1 MGVICFRMNMPPAFD
16 AVLFDLD
23 GVLIHSEPVSERA
36 LQAAAR
42 RFGFEVPDDAMP
54 MFTGL
59 PGHVVYAMVVERFAG
74 AATGADAGAATG
86 AGASPDAGSATD
98 TGSKVDAVTLRALS
112 DEIYESWLPDVPEM
126 PGAGNLVRA
135 FAAAHK
141 QLALVTSSRRRQA
154 ETALTV
160 HGLRAHFAQV
170 IGAEDVHRTKP
181 DPEPFLAAARALGV
195 DPARCVVIED
205 SLAGCRSGAA
215 AGCHVVGYPSSFK
228 PDELLAAGA
237 HLVLASHYGILD
249 YLGR

>member
-1 MGVICFRMNMPPAFD
+1 MNMLPAFD

-74 AATGADAGAATG
+74 AATRADADA
-86 AGASPDAGSATD
+86 DAGSATD
-98 TGSKVDAVTLRALS
+98 AGSKVDAVILRTLS

-135 FAAAHK
+135 LAAARK
-141 QLALVTSSRRRQA
+141 RLALVTSSRRRQA
-154 ETALTV
+154 ETALAV

-170 IGAEDVHRTKP
+170 IGAEDVERTKP
-181 DPEPFLAAARALGV
+181 DPEPYLAAARALGV
-195 DPARCVVIED
+195 DPARCVAIED

-215 AGCHVVGYPSSFK
+215 AGCHVVGYLSSFP
-228 PDELLAAGA
+228 PDQLRDAGA
-237 HLVLASHYGILD
+237 RLVLASHDEIRRHL
-249 YLGR
+249 LG

>member
-1 MGVICFRMNMPPAFD
+1 MNMLPAFD

-74 AATGADAGAATG
+74 AAAGAHTRAGAGAGADADADA
-86 AGASPDAGSATD
+86 DAGSATD
-98 TGSKVDAVTLRALS
+98 AGSKVDAVILRTLS

-135 FAAAHK
+135 LAAARK
-141 QLALVTSSRRRQA
+141 RLALVTSSRRRQA
-154 ETALTV
+154 ETALAV
-160 HGLRAHFAQV
+160 HGLRAHFARV
-170 IGAEDVHRTKP
+170 IGAEDVERTKP
-181 DPEPFLAAARALGV
+181 DPEPYLAAARALGV

-215 AGCHVVGYPSSFK
+215 AGCHVVGYLSSFP
-228 PDELLAAGA
+228 PDQLRDAGA
-237 HLVLASHYGILD
+237 RLVLASHDEIRRHL
-249 YLGR
+249 LG